1 MRTRNLIFTAIA
13 LFLGVN
19 ISMAQ
24 SKSKLPSEVSKYVD
38 KHFSGQSIDKI
49 DIDENDKD
57 EMYELRLSDGTTL
70 DFDSNGEVVEINSK
84 KGFSADALPMAIA
97 QKVKDKYGKTKIVDF
112 EKENDGYEIEFED
125 GKEVDFDT
133 AGNYTDNNNK
143 NR

>member
-1 MRTRNLIFTAIA
+1 MKTRNLIFTAIA

-24 SKSKLPSEVSKYVD
+24 SKADLPSEVTKYVD

-57 EMYELRLSDGTTL
+57 EMYELKLSDGTTL

-84 KGFSADALPMAIA
+84 NGFSADALPMAIA
-97 QKVKDKYGKTKIVDF
+97 QKVKDKHGKAKIVDF

-133 AGNYTDNNNK
+133 AGNYIDK
-143 NR
+143 KKSR